1 LITLPMVEKITLEE
15 FILEVGF
22 ARFFCFWA
30 MQRDRTVA
38 RIWELATQVAD
49 GEAMEVVDVE
59 LRHEGSRAGR
69 VLRLY
74 LDKEGGPNVDDLG
87 RVSRQLGE
95 LLDAQDIVEGTYTLE
110 VSSPGINRPLKK
122 PEHFQRFI
130 GKRVRVRTGDMVEG
144 RRSFLGILTAVSDN
158 TIKVEVDGK
167 GYEIP
172 FSMIEKSNY
181 EHDWSA

>member
-1 LITLPMVEKITLEE
+1 M
-15 FILEVGF
+15 GA

-30 MQRDRTVA
+30 MVLDRTVS
-38 RIWELATQVAD
+38 RIWEVATQIAD
-49 GEAMEVVDVE
+49 GEGMEVIDVE
-59 LRHEGSRAGR
+59 LRPEGSRRGR

-74 LDKEGGPNVDDLG
+74 LDKHGGPNIDELG
-87 RVSRQLGE
+87 RVSRQLSE
-95 LLDAQDIVEGTYTLE
+95 LLDTQDIVEGSYTLE

-130 GKRVRVRTGDMVEG
+130 GKRVRVRTGDMIDG
-144 RRSFLGILTAVSDN
+144 RRSFLGILKAVTGEKIS
-158 TIKVEVDGK
+158 IEVEGK
-167 GYEIP
+167 QYEIP

>member
-1 LITLPMVEKITLEE
+1 M
-15 FILEVGF
+15 GS

-30 MQRDRTVA
+30 MVLDRTVS
-38 RIWELATQVAD
+38 RIWEVATQIAD
-49 GEAMEVVDVE
+49 GEGMEVVDVE
-59 LRHEGSRAGR
+59 LRPEGSRRGR

-74 LDKEGGPNVDDLG
+74 LDKHGGLNIDELG
-87 RVSRQLGE
+87 RVSRQLSE
-95 LLDAQDIVEGTYTLE
+95 LLDTQDIVEGSYTLE

-130 GKRVRVRTGDMVEG
+130 GKRVRVRTGDIIEG
-144 RRSFLGILTAVSDN
+144 RRSFLGILNEVTGEK
-158 TIKVEVDGK
+158 IKLEVEGK
-167 GYEIP
+167 QYEIP

>member
-1 LITLPMVEKITLEE
+1 M
-15 FILEVGF
+15 GS

-30 MQRDRTVA
+30 MMIDRTVS
-38 RIWELATQVAD
+38 RIWEVATQIAD
-49 GEAMEVVDVE
+49 GEGMEVVDVE
-59 LRHEGSRAGR
+59 LRPEGSRRGR

-74 LDKEGGPNVDDLG
+74 LDKHGGPNIDELG
-87 RVSRQLGE
+87 RVSRQLSE
-95 LLDAQDIVEGTYTLE
+95 LLDTQDIVEGSYTLE

-130 GKRVRVRTGDMVEG
+130 GKRVRVRTGDMIEG
-144 RRSFLGILTAVSDN
+144 RRSFLGILNEVTGEK
-158 TIKVEVDGK
+158 IKIEVEGK
-167 GYEIP
+167 QYEIP

>member
-1 LITLPMVEKITLEE
+1 M
-15 FILEVGF
+15 GS

-30 MQRDRTVA
+30 MMIDRTVS
-38 RIWELATQVAD
+38 RIWEVATQIAD
-49 GEAMEVVDVE
+49 GEGMEVVDVE
-59 LRHEGSRAGR
+59 LRREGSRAGR

-74 LDKEGGPNVDDLG
+74 LDKHGGPNIDELG
-87 RVSRQLGE
+87 RVSRQLSE
-95 LLDAQDIVEGTYTLE
+95 LLDTQDIVEGSYTLE

-130 GKRVRVRTGDMVEG
+130 GKRVRVRTGDMIEG
-144 RRSFLGILTAVSDN
+144 RRSFLGILNEVTGEK
-158 TIKVEVDGK
+158 IKLEVEGK
-167 GYEIP
+167 QYEIP

>member
-1 LITLPMVEKITLEE
+1 M
-15 FILEVGF
+15 GS

-30 MQRDRTVA
+30 MVLDRTVS
-38 RIWELATQVAD
+38 RIWEVAAQIAD
-49 GEAMEVVDVE
+49 GEGMEVVDVE
-59 LRHEGSRAGR
+59 LRPEGSRRGR

-74 LDKEGGPNVDDLG
+74 LDKHGGPNIDELG
-87 RVSRQLGE
+87 RVSRQLSE
-95 LLDAQDIVEGTYTLE
+95 LLDTQDIVEGSYTLE

-130 GKRVRVRTGDMVEG
+130 GKRVRVRTGDMIEG
-144 RRSFLGILTAVSDN
+144 RRSFLGILKEVTGEK
-158 TIKVEVDGK
+158 IRVEVEGK
-167 GYEIP
+167 QYDIP

>member
-1 LITLPMVEKITLEE
+1 
-15 FILEVGF
+15 VGF

-30 MQRDRTVA
+30 MERDRTVA
-38 RIWELATQVAD
+38 RIWELATQIAD

-59 LRHEGSRAGR
+59 LRREGSRAGR

-87 RVSRQLGE
+87 RVSRQLSE
-95 LLDAQDIVEGTYTLE
+95 LLDAHDIVEGSYTLE

-130 GKRVRVRTGDMVEG
+130 GKRVRIRTGDMIDG
-144 RRSFLGILTAVSDN
+144 RRSFLGILREVSGD
-158 TIKVEVDGK
+158 TITIEVEGK
-167 GYEIP
+167 SYHIP
-172 FSMIEKSNY
+172 FSGIEKSNY